1 MFRGRSTH
9 NLDDKGRLIIPA
21 RFREVLKA
29 QHDDRLVITNL
40 RRCLVAY
47 PFEEW
52 RSIENKAAS
61 LSDVD
66 EHIKAFLRLIISGAA
81 ECPVDRQGRVLV
93 PPSLREYARLEKEI
107 VLVGML
113 KHFEIWDKS
122 LWDEEL
128 KRSRD
133 NYAEI
138 SAYMSQTGL

>member
-9 NLDDKGRLIIPA
+9 ALDDKGRIIIPA
-21 RFREVLKA
+21 RFRDVLKA
-29 QHDDRLVITNL
+29 QYDDRLVITNL
-40 RRCLVAY
+40 RLCLVAY

-52 RSIENKAAS
+52 RSIEDKAAS
-61 LSDVD
+61 LSDID
-66 EHIKAFLRLIISGAA
+66 EHVKAFLRLIISGAI

-122 LWDEEL
+122 LWDEEMQ
-128 KRSRD
+128 RSRD
-133 NYAEI
+133 NYTQI
-138 SAYMSQTGL
+138 SAYMAQTGL